1 MCVLIVICVGVDVVM
16 HDKVAFCQPK
26 KVKLHEVWV
35 LGLFLATIIDL

>member
-16 HDKVAFCQPK
+16 HDKVAFCQPT
-26 KVKLHEVWV
+26 KVKFHEV